1 MRIGF
6 EPDYNLDKELE
17 KFKELLTL
25 QKQLSENTKLLRF
38 IGIRE
43 MTELTGWSLPTV
55 QNLYNRPDFPSCDF
69 GKEKMAEISAV
80 IKYFSVPRRKTS

>member
-6 EPDYNLDKELE
+6 EPDYDLDKEIE

-25 QKQLSENTKLLRF
+25 QKQLFENTKLLRF

-43 MTELTGWSLPTV
+43 MAELTGWSLPTV
-55 QNLYNRPDFPSCDF
+55 KIFTIDLIFL
-69 GKEKMAEISAV
+69 AV
-80 IKYFSVPRRKTS
+80 ILAKRKWPR